1 MFHVFREFPKHL
13 AMWLDV
19 CCGNSMHDIP
29 GLAHLCPEQRTAT
42 GSSSCTVWLFRKPK
56 SIPLVQSTESQYHSA
71 LHWDFRIIT
80 IQQVQQIQRLPKKG
94 SMKPSDIWSSDFH

>member
-42 GSSSCTVWLFRKPK
+42 GSSSCTVLFIPK
-56 SIPLVQSTESQYHSA
+56 AEVNPIGAEHRIPIPQRIALGFQNNHHSTSA
-71 LHWDFRIIT
+71 ADST
-80 IQQVQQIQRLPKKG
+80 TAEKG
-94 SMKPSDIWSSDFH
+94 EHETK